1 MLKDGVTCRQYNLNV
16 LHGVGRTTSLICEK
30 SEMLEI
36 FLGSVNNRLWFHLG
50 FSRRN
55 ASIFSR
61 QSLFYGFTGKKNDKI
76 ETHSFRR
83 DNSEYKKLR
92 RRRQGQ
98 RRLKN
103 EFLGILKSF
112 TLFITVKTIANLN
125 TGYSDKFK
133 K

>member
-1 MLKDGVTCRQYNLNV
+1 MATSDGKLQRGILYHYHLLPMLKDGVTCRQYNLNV

-61 QSLFYGFTGKKNDKI
+61 QSLFYGFTG
-76 ETHSFRR
+76 
-83 DNSEYKKLR
+83 
-92 RRRQGQ
+92 
-98 RRLKN
+98 
-103 EFLGILKSF
+103 
-112 TLFITVKTIANLN
+112 
-125 TGYSDKFK
+125 
-133 K
+133 